1 MKVEPVRLQ
10 GKAIHLE
17 PLTPDHAPG
26 LWPHAGPEVFQW
38 LADLPR
44 DGSYEAFR
52 DWIAEIVRKPASL
65 TFAMILAGTGGPGE
79 PVGVSGYLDIRP
91 DHRGLEIG
99 RTWIGKANQGTRVN
113 PESKYLLFRHA
124 FETLGAIRVQLKTDL
139 RNLHSQ
145 RAIEK
150 LGAVREGVL
159 RRYQIRS
166 NGVVRDT
173 VMYSVLAEEWPEVR
187 SRLEARLADQ
197 PENPAR
203 GRLSP

>member
-10 GKAIHLE
+10 GRTIHLE
-17 PLTPDHAPG
+17 PLTLDHAPG
-26 LWPHAGPEVFQW
+26 LWPHAGPEIFHW

-52 DWIAEIVRKPASL
+52 DWIAEILRKPDSI
-65 TFAMILAGTGGPGE
+65 TFAMILSATGE
-79 PVGVSGYLDIRP
+79 PVGASGYLEIRP
-91 DHRGLEIG
+91 AHRGLEVG
-99 RTWIGKANQGTRVN
+99 RTWIGKANQGTRIN
-113 PESKYLLFRHA
+113 PESKYLLLRHA

-139 RNLHSQ
+139 LNVHSQ

-166 NGVVRDT
+166 NGVIRDT
-173 VMYSVLAEEWPEVR
+173 VMYSILAEEWPEVR
-187 SRLEARLADQ
+187 ARLEARLA
-197 PENPAR
+197 
-203 GRLSP
+203 G

>member
-1 MKVEPVRLQ
+1 MKVEPVRLD
-10 GKAIHLE
+10 GRTIHLE
-17 PLTPDHAPG
+17 PLTLDHAPG
-26 LWPHAGPEVFQW
+26 LWPHAGPDVFQW

-52 DWIAEIVRKPASL
+52 DWIADILRKPASL
-65 TFAMILAGTGGPGE
+65 TFAMILTATGE
-79 PVGVSGYLDIRP
+79 LVGASGYLEIRP
-91 DHRGLEIG
+91 DHLGLEVG

-113 PESKYLLFRHA
+113 PESKLLLLSHA

-139 RNLHSQ
+139 RNVQSQ

-166 NGVVRDT
+166 NGMIRDT
-173 VMYSVLAEEWPEVR
+173 VVYSILAEEWPEIR
-187 SRLEARLADQ
+187 ARLEARLV
-197 PENPAR
+197 
-203 GRLSP
+203 

>member
-1 MKVEPVRLQ
+1 MKVEPVLLEGRVLR
-10 GKAIHLE
+10 LE
-17 PLTPDHAPG
+17 PLSLDHAPG

-52 DWIAEIVRKPASL
+52 DWIGETMRRPASL
-65 TFAMILAGTGGPGE
+65 TFAMILAETGE
-79 PVGVSGYLDIRP
+79 PAGVSGYLDIRP
-91 DHRGLEIG
+91 DHRGIEIG
-99 RTWIGKANQGTRVN
+99 RTWIGKAHQGSRVN
-113 PESKYLLFRHA
+113 PESKLLLFRHA

-166 NGVVRDT
+166 NGETRDT
-173 VMYSVLAEEWPEVR
+173 VMYSVLAEEWPALKG
-187 SRLEARLADQ
+187 RLEARLAD
-197 PENPAR
+197 
-203 GRLSP
+203 L